1 LGLIVGI
8 AVLVGVVTLILIFAV
23 FYMKRKSLHHN
34 EEGKSITTVVEVLV
48 KYSLSNEQ

>member
-8 AVLVGVVTLILIFAV
+8 AVPVGVVTLILIFVV

-34 EEGKSITTVVEVLV
+34 EEGKSITTVVEVPV